1 MQVFR
6 HLHDLRNYRTKLRRE
21 GQTLGFVPTMGAL
34 HQGHLALVKRAL
46 SENNASIVTIF
57 VNPTQFNNAEDLEK
71 YPRRE
76 VEDLRLLEGIGNS
89 IVFMPSVE
97 EVYGTQVNSD
107 PFDLHGL
114 DRGMEGDHRPGHFQ
128 GVATIVKR
136 FFEMIEPERAYFGEK
151 DYQQLRIVQQVAV
164 DYQLPVEVIGCETE
178 RYPSGLAMSS
188 RNYRLSEQGLQAA
201 VIIYEQMQYAIH
213 HHKNYSPAEL
223 SAAIEAA
230 FAKSSLELEYVS
242 FADADTMDIVEDW
255 QNHRRVRIFIAA
267 FCEGVRLIDNLCLYE
282 D

>member
-46 SENNASIVTIF
+46 SENSASIVTIF

-76 VEDLRLLEGIGNS
+76 EEDLKLLEGIGNS

-107 PFDLHGL
+107 PFDLRGL

-242 FADADTMDIVEDW
+242 FTDADTMDIVEDW